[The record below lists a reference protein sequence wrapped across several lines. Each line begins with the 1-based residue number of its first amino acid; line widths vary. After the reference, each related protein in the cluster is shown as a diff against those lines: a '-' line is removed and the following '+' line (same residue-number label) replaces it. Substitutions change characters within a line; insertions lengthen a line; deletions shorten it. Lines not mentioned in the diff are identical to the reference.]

1 MDSII
6 TRHSLQL
13 QKCAQQF
20 ARMDNVATTFAM
32 GVDDQFHARLHTRAR
47 TRDMPVLSTQFA
59 PRSVAQSE
67 NVGALCECHIAVDR
81 TKWPL

>member
-1 MDSII
+1 
-6 TRHSLQL
+6 
-13 QKCAQQF
+13 
-20 ARMDNVATTFAM
+20 MDNVATTFAM

-47 TRDMPVLSTQFA
+47 TRDVPVLSTQFA

-67 NVGALCECHIAVDR
+67 NVAALCECHIAVDR